1 MGFQPGLGPNTFLLL
16 TDNRVFPIQIVD
28 NVLKMHPT
36 KAIVRQKE
44 GGTMWAVRE
53 IAEETI
59 AVGFFDRADLEIYY
73 NGTLQTT
80 INLGMRLFGMILPPI
95 SPPSDTPQDEERA
108 DWPKYLIAL
117 DNSAYKVIDLMSEE
131 GSEGRIRELASIR
144 TGIGG
149 YMPRYISQVI
159 DGGQSF
165 SMTTICQN
173 GPGTSHYLAHFVL
186 NERCEPANA
195 AHQIED

>member
-1 MGFQPGLGPNTFLLL
+1 
-16 TDNRVFPIQIVD
+16 
-28 NVLKMHPT
+28 MHPT

-59 AVGFFDRADLEIYY
+59 AVGFFDRSDLEIYFK
-73 NGTLQTT
+73 GTLQTT
-80 INLGMRLFGMILPPI
+80 INLGMCLFGMIVPPI
-95 SPPSDTPQDEERA
+95 SPPSEIPQDAQKA

-117 DNSAYKVIDLMSEE
+117 DNSSYKVVDLMIEE
-131 GSEGRIRELASIR
+131 GAEERTRELASIQ

-173 GPGTSHYLAHFVL
+173 DPGTSHYLAHFVL
-186 NERCEPANA
+186 NERCEPTNA
-195 AHQIED
+195 APQVED